1 MTKRR
6 PIRAPGMDLNA
17 GDVSGDLGIEP
28 GQKEQ
33 PVPVQPVGY
42 PVKEDGVYARIQQK
56 YLQLGSGRRVPG
68 LIGRQSLGKSFEHR
82 GPSYSWTSKNASHA
96 QRHEEASSQTKRGST
111 LVSHSRADNGAIR
124 GTLRPAA
131 PGCTSRR
138 APVGPLSAGGVP
150 SLPGM
155 TPPALLFPF
164 LAPFFPMSSVYYH
177 LGVIVSSLPRRP
189 SICGD
194 ITGSGCPA
202 PSGGGSSESQRPSP
216 TASPHMGRYQ

>member
-17 GDVSGDLGIEP
+17 GDVSGDLRIKP

-82 GPSYSWTSKNASHA
+82 VPPILGQAKTPLMPKGM
-96 QRHEEASSQTKRGST
+96 RGVVT
-111 LVSHSRADNGAIR
+111 DKTRFHSRFSLKEPITG
-124 GTLRPAA
+124 P
-131 PGCTSRR
+131 
-138 APVGPLSAGGVP
+138 PVGRYV
-150 SLPGM
+150 
-155 TPPALLFPF
+155 PALPDALHAGLPWDRFQPVAFP
-164 LAPFFPMSSVYYH
+164 L
-177 LGVIVSSLPRRP
+177 
-189 SICGD
+189 
-194 ITGSGCPA
+194 CPV
-202 PSGGGSSESQRPSP
+202 
-216 TASPHMGRYQ
+216 